1 MTSDHSPVYATFR
14 VDTKLAPLP
23 FPSVPC
29 KLVISQLKALALK
42 YESGSKGSGELNPY
56 LLFSGP
62 FLESKVT
69 TEVASKTSPPSWPS
83 AITLQ
88 PCLGFKEYLMDQHL
102 FFMIKQKGD
111 DDEIGKLHGILLFA
125 EFFLQ
130 GRVLLDYHPVF

>member
-29 KLVISQLKALALK
+29 KLVITQLKALTLK
-42 YESGSKGSGELNPY
+42 YESGSKGGELNPY
-56 LLFSGP
+56 LVFSGP

-69 TEVASKTSPPSWPS
+69 TEIASKTSPLSWPS
-83 AITLQ
+83 TITLQ
-88 PCLGFKEYLMDQHL
+88 PCLGFKEYLIDQHL

-111 DDEIGKLHGILLFA
+111 DDEIGELFDLYLVYSFFKGRDLLAF
-125 EFFLQ
+125 
-130 GRVLLDYHPVF
+130 HHVF